1 MFDQIPFSLHYAL
14 IAAVIG
20 AWLGRRIGWA
30 IRAWPGHEEFHCDY
44 LDCPDCVGG
53 KRRGCYNAGRT
64 QDKLYILFSVLVAAA
79 SVAAYGPSL
88 KAAVSWLFA
97 VSCLIITV
105 VDVRYLIIPDTL
117 SINGCWTG
125 LLFAACCWGWTRMG
139 NLPPTYYVEFEESLI
154 GFVLGGGF
162 LWLLGWLALIL
173 LKKEGMGGGDVK
185 LLAAM
190 GAWAGWKVVLG
201 TIVTAS
207 FLGAFF
213 GIAGIIYRKIRFGA
227 EYKPLSHMIPFGPY
241 LCIAFLFIFYFGLDP
256 LLNIMEAYYGWLNLS
271 SY

>member
-1 MFDQIPFSLHYAL
+1 MNEFFPYSLHYAL

-20 AWLGRRIGWA
+20 AFIGRRIGWA

-44 LDCPDCVGG
+44 LDCPDCEGG

-64 QDKLYILFSVLVAAA
+64 QDKLYVLFSCLVAGL
-79 SVAAYGPSL
+79 SVAAWGFSTQ
-88 KAAVSWLFA
+88 AFFSWLFA
-97 VSCLIITV
+97 VSCLIITI
-105 VDVRYLIIPDTL
+105 VDIRFLIIPDTL

-125 LLFAACCWGWTRMG
+125 LLYSAACWGWIKLG
-139 NLPPTYYVEFEESLI
+139 YSPPAFYVEFQDSLI
-154 GFVLGGGF
+154 GFLVGGGF
-162 LWLLGWLALIL
+162 LWLLGWLAIII

-185 LLAAM
+185 LLAAI
-190 GAWAGWKVVLG
+190 GAWTGWKVVLG
-201 TIVTAS
+201 TIIIAS

-213 GIAGIIYRKIRFGA
+213 GIAGIIYRKIRYKA

-256 LLNIMEAYYGWLNLS
+256 LFRLMEAYNNWIMGS
-271 SY
+271 F

>member
-1 MFDQIPFSLHYAL
+1 MLDQIPFSLHFAL

-20 AWLGRRIGWA
+20 ALLGRRIGWA

-44 LDCPDCVGG
+44 LYCPDCEGG

-64 QDKLYILFSVLVAAA
+64 QDKLYTLFSCLVAGL
-79 SVAAYGPSL
+79 SVAYFGPSL
-88 KAAVSWLFA
+88 KAFISWIFA

-105 VDVRYLIIPDTL
+105 VDMRFLIIPDTL

-125 LLFAACCWGWTRMG
+125 LLFAAGCWGWLKMG
-139 NLPPTYYVEFEESLI
+139 YAMPSYYVSFEESLI

-185 LLAAM
+185 LLAAF

-201 TIVTAS
+201 TVVVAS
-207 FLGAFF
+207 FLGATF
-213 GIAGIIYRKIRFGA
+213 GILGIIYRKIRYGA

-241 LCIAFLFIFYFGLDP
+241 LCVAFLFIFYCGLDP
-256 LLNIMEAYYGWLNLS
+256 LFRLMEIYNGWLLGTH
-271 SY
+271 